1 MLLDVDVLDR
11 GSKKLNPN
19 APARPLPADLVE
31 DPELMLA
38 MDQFKDL
45 AGFTRYA
52 SRLRV
57 GWPRAIAAWLIA
69 GFDETMATLLGVH
82 LGPKQVN
89 HTACD
94 PPLLS
99 AHSPSSSSS

>member
-1 MLLDVDVLDR
+1 
-11 GSKKLNPN
+11 
-19 APARPLPADLVE
+19 
-31 DPELMLA
+31 MLA

-82 LGPKQVN
+82 LGPKQVD

-94 PPLLS
+94 PPFLS
-99 AHSPSSSSS
+99 HLPSSSSSSTPSRLTPPNPAAYSPPWPPRASSSPSSR